1 LIQLRAFVQK
11 RILNERDGKMTRSS
25 ADLRD
30 DKLTSSRAS
39 ISPPFDDTRDD
50 EEEDN
55 FFDAEAGWYVLVSIF
70 TLPIYF
76 RNLKLIY
83 YDATKQFSR
92 LSITVI
98 TLCPVPPINYH
109 LKTKEKRKNEN
120 ERYGHYIRQEIL

>member
-1 LIQLRAFVQK
+1 
-11 RILNERDGKMTRSS
+11 MTHSS
-25 ADLRD
+25 ADLGD

-50 EEEDN
+50 EEED

-76 RNLKLIY
+76 RKLKLIY

-92 LSITVI
+92 LSVIVI

-109 LKTKEKRKNEN
+109 LQT
-120 ERYGHYIRQEIL
+120 